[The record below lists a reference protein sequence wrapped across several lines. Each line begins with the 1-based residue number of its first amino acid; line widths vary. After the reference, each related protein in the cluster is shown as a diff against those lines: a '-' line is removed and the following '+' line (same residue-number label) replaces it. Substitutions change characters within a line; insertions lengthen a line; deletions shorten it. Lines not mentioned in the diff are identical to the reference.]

1 MSTFVIKR
9 DVEIEKFPVGC
20 RVITPSKN
28 IGTVIAHIGLSEKA
42 IARALVR
49 FGPGFHN
56 HFRKNDEALILPKW
70 LTLFDY
76 SEHVSGREK

>member
-1 MSTFVIKR
+1 MLRLINSLLEQSDNPTK
-9 DVEIEKFPVGC
+9 
-20 RVITPSKN
+20 S

-49 FGPGFHN
+49 FDPGFQN
-56 HFRKNDEALILPKW
+56 HFRKNDEALILPNW

>member
-1 MSTFVIKR
+1 MSTFAIKR
-9 DVEIEKFPVGC
+9 DVEIDKFPVGC
-20 RVITPSKN
+20 RVITPSKS

-49 FGPGFHN
+49 FDPGLHN